1 VTLRARL
8 RRVLAPT
15 LKRSPAIW
23 RGVVRTDQMIE
34 QARHRAARTLP
45 VLIRPEPRRIEIAI
59 TAHCNLRCIGC
70 RYGRDFMPG
79 SQLSLAM
86 VKDLLDDCVDV
97 GIWDVR
103 FYGGEP
109 LLHPDLPAMVE
120 HAAALDLQMHVTTN
134 ATMLGRRIDALY
146 SAGLRNVTMGYYG
159 TEASYDAYVQRKAR
173 YSSVEESVAT
183 VRERYGDSVNMR
195 INWLLMR
202 PSCNLTDLHAAVEFA
217 ERYGMSMQIDLVHYS
232 LPYFTEGPDRML
244 QFRPEDRPAID
255 AIVAELLRL
264 KREKPGL
271 IEQSLEALRS
281 IPDWLL
287 LGPDMRVPCDSHQM
301 LWVGADGTVQ
311 QCYVTFRL
319 GNLHEKRL
327 PRLLFTETH
336 RQASR
341 GSFDLT
347 CPNCH
352 CHYDQRI
359 HKHAPSARKY
369 GSAV

>member
-120 HAAALDLQMHVTTN
+120 HAAALDRMRQCSAAGSTLSTAPGF
-134 ATMLGRRIDALY
+134 AT
-146 SAGLRNVTMGYYG
+146 
-159 TEASYDAYVQRKAR
+159 
-173 YSSVEESVAT
+173 
-183 VRERYGDSVNMR
+183 
-195 INWLLMR
+195 
-202 PSCNLTDLHAAVEFA
+202 
-217 ERYGMSMQIDLVHYS
+217 
-232 LPYFTEGPDRML
+232 
-244 QFRPEDRPAID
+244 
-255 AIVAELLRL
+255 
-264 KREKPGL
+264 
-271 IEQSLEALRS
+271 
-281 IPDWLL
+281 
-287 LGPDMRVPCDSHQM
+287 
-301 LWVGADGTVQ
+301 
-311 QCYVTFRL
+311 
-319 GNLHEKRL
+319 
-327 PRLLFTETH
+327 
-336 RQASR
+336 
-341 GSFDLT
+341 
-347 CPNCH
+347 
-352 CHYDQRI
+352 
-359 HKHAPSARKY
+359 
-369 GSAV
+369 